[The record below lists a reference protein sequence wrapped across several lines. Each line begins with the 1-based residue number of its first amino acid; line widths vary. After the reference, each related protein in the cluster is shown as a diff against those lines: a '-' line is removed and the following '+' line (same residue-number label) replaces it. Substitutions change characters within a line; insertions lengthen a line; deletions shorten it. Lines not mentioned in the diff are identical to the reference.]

1 VEVGGVEADFDCLA
15 TAVDSRG
22 ASNEEFDSNDEDD
35 GENSDDHDGDD
46 DNDKADDNID
56 DNDDDNDGGD
66 DVDEDDDDSNDVD
79 GDEVDD
85 DNDDIDEYNVD
96 NDDSVDNDL
105 SELRCS
111 TVEVKTCAVLLTF
124 MLGVAEISLSVS
136 DVSMD
141 FPATDD
147 VISKSNDVISPFVCD
162 VARSRLLIRDAER
175 AFISQA
181 SVVENSGFDSNV
193 DFNIDMSVN
202 FDVMSVKNV
211 VIFVFVYHDIMPASA
226 SMDLG
231 SDTIPWAC
239 EVEIAALDASV
250 TFSIGVS
257 VLDIIFL

>member
-1 VEVGGVEADFDCLA
+1 MEVGGVEADFDCLA

-22 ASNEEFDSNDEDD
+22 ASNEEFDINDEDD
-35 GENSDDHDGDD
+35 GENSDDGDD
-46 DNDKADDNID
+46 DNDKDDDNF
-56 DNDDDNDGGD
+56 DDNDGGD

-79 GDEVDD
+79 GAKVDD
-85 DNDDIDEYNVD
+85 DNDDINED
-96 NDDSVDNDL
+96 NVDNDL
-105 SELRCS
+105 SELRCR

-124 MLGVAEISLSVS
+124 MLGVAEISLSGG

-147 VISKSNDVISPFVCD
+147 VISKSSDVISPFVCD

-181 SVVENSGFDSNV
+181 SVVENAGFDSV
-193 DFNIDMSVN
+193 S

-211 VIFVFVYHDIMPASA
+211 VIFVFVYHDVMPASA

-239 EVEIAALDASV
+239 EVELAALDASV
-250 TFSIGVS
+250 TFSIDVS
-257 VLDIIFL
+257 VLNVIFL

>member
-1 VEVGGVEADFDCLA
+1 MDVGGVEADFDCLA

-22 ASNEEFDSNDEDD
+22 ARNEEFDINDEDD
-35 GENSDDHDGDD
+35 GENSDDGDD
-46 DNDKADDNID
+46 DNDKDDDNF
-56 DNDDDNDGGD
+56 DDNDGGD

-79 GDEVDD
+79 GADVDD
-85 DNDDIDEYNVD
+85 DNDDIDKD
-96 NDDSVDNDL
+96 NVDNDL
-105 SELRCS
+105 SELRCC

-124 MLGVAEISLSVS
+124 MLGVAEISLSGR

-147 VISKSNDVISPFVCD
+147 VISKSSDVISPFVCD

-181 SVVENSGFDSNV
+181 SVVENAGFDSV
-193 DFNIDMSVN
+193 S

-211 VIFVFVYHDIMPASA
+211 VIFVFVYHDVMPASA

-239 EVEIAALDASV
+239 EVELAALDASV
-250 TFSIGVS
+250 TFSIDVS
-257 VLDIIFL
+257 VLNVIFL

>member
-1 VEVGGVEADFDCLA
+1 MEVGGVEADFDCLA

-22 ASNEEFDSNDEDD
+22 ASNEEFDINDEDD
-35 GENSDDHDGDD
+35 GENSDDGDD
-46 DNDKADDNID
+46 DNDKDDDNF
-56 DNDDDNDGGD
+56 DDNDGGD

-79 GDEVDD
+79 GADVDD
-85 DNDDIDEYNVD
+85 DNDDIDED
-96 NDDSVDNDL
+96 NVDNDL
-105 SELRCS
+105 SELRCC

-147 VISKSNDVISPFVCD
+147 VISKSSDVISPFVCD

-181 SVVENSGFDSNV
+181 SVLENAGFDSV
-193 DFNIDMSVN
+193 S

-211 VIFVFVYHDIMPASA
+211 VIFVFVYHDVMPASA

-239 EVEIAALDASV
+239 EVELAALDASV
-250 TFSIGVS
+250 TFSIDVS
-257 VLDIIFL
+257 VLNVIFL

>member
-1 VEVGGVEADFDCLA
+1 MEVGGVEADFDCLA

-46 DNDKADDNID
+46 DNDKDDDNF
-56 DNDDDNDGGD
+56 DDNDGGD

-79 GDEVDD
+79 GADVDD
-85 DNDDIDEYNVD
+85 DNDDIDED
-96 NDDSVDNDL
+96 NVDNDL
-105 SELRCS
+105 SELRCC

-147 VISKSNDVISPFVCD
+147 VISKSSDVISPFVCD

-181 SVVENSGFDSNV
+181 SVLENAGFDSV
-193 DFNIDMSVN
+193 S

-211 VIFVFVYHDIMPASA
+211 VIFVFVYHDVMPASA

-239 EVEIAALDASV
+239 EVELAALDASV

-257 VLDIIFL
+257 VLNVIFL

>member
-1 VEVGGVEADFDCLA
+1 MEVGGVEADFDCLA

-46 DNDKADDNID
+46 DS
-56 DNDDDNDGGD
+56 DNDDDNNGGD

-79 GDEVDD
+79 GDDVDD
-85 DNDDIDEYNVD
+85 DNDDIDEDNVD

-105 SELRCS
+105 SELRCC
-111 TVEVKTCAVLLTF
+111 TVEVKTRAVLLTF
-124 MLGVAEISLSVS
+124 MLGVAEISLSIS

-147 VISKSNDVISPFVCD
+147 LTSKSNDVKSPFVCD
-162 VARSRLLIRDAER
+162 VAKSRLLIRDAER

-181 SVVENSGFDSNV
+181 SVLENAGFDSV
-193 DFNIDMSVN
+193 S

-211 VIFVFVYHDIMPASA
+211 VIFVFVYHDVMPASP

-257 VLDIIFL
+257 VLNVIFL

>member
-1 VEVGGVEADFDCLA
+1 MEVGGVEADFDCLA

-46 DNDKADDNID
+46 DNDKDDDNID
-56 DNDDDNDGGD
+56 DNDDDNNGGD

-79 GDEVDD
+79 GDDVDD
-85 DNDDIDEYNVD
+85 DNDNIDEDNVD

-105 SELRCS
+105 SELRCCN
-111 TVEVKTCAVLLTF
+111 VEVKTCAVSLTL
-124 MLGVAEISLSVS
+124 MLRVAEISLSIS

-147 VISKSNDVISPFVCD
+147 LTSKSNDVNFPFVCD
-162 VARSRLLIRDAER
+162 VARSRLLIRDAEC

-181 SVVENSGFDSNV
+181 SVVENAGFDSV
-193 DFNIDMSVN
+193 S
-202 FDVMSVKNV
+202 FDVMSMKNV
-211 VIFVFVYHDIMPASA
+211 VIFVFVYHDVMSASA

-231 SDTIPWAC
+231 IDTIPWAC

-250 TFSIGVS
+250 TFSIDVS
-257 VLDIIFL
+257 VLNVIFL